1 VQFVVV
7 LMQKL
12 FLQMFGDERSS
23 YPAKP
28 AGITRKL
35 FETNLGSADEKQVM
49 RDLDDR
55 CCEPAAPY
63 VDGK

>member
-1 VQFVVV
+1 
-7 LMQKL
+7 
-12 FLQMFGDERSS
+12 MFGDERSS

-63 VDGK
+63 ADGK